1 MKVLNLSAGC
11 ECAGTLG
18 IGYRGENDRTEVRFD
33 FSAWAEEFG
42 APGAVELFV
51 RRQGD
56 TDAYPVALTIDGSE
70 AVWTVSSVDTAAEG
84 LGEAEFVWLL
94 NGVVAKTAVWGTYVA
109 PDIGQP
115 ADDPPDPYES
125 WMEALGEMA
134 AGTLINAQ
142 RAETAQE
149 GAEAAAESA
158 ETART
163 AAEAAQASAAQS
175 AAEAETSAN
184 AAIEAKNEAT
194 ASATAAAASET
205 NAAQSAETAQT
216 AATTATQKA
225 SAASS
230 SASSA
235 RSSATSASSYSSTAL
250 AAASNAVSASTR
262 ALNAQ
267 HAAETAQGASE
278 AAQSAAEESA
288 GEATQSS
295 AEAATSAGEAAQSA
309 TDAAQSAT
317 EAAESATAAAASATA
332 AAASEAAA
340 EDAQEAAEAAQAAA
354 EAVLESIPED
364 YSEMSGDVSDL
375 KNDVTQIVGGEIIR
389 FQKSKYIDTNPSGG
403 TITPTNP
410 GNNQYYQCAAV
421 ACQAGDVFTVTGDTD
436 GSNSHFLLWAFVNS
450 SGKKISNS
458 YADIGSVENNLVITA
473 PSNAVYL
480 VCNSHLAN
488 DAFLTKNASPI
499 GQIKEL
505 DSKAFKYMGLLKNTD
520 DLNSIL
526 NVRSHYRWTS
536 SNRPANS
543 PTTAAAVILCFG
555 ASGVYYQLV
564 LNTAGLMWTRA
575 YTSGSWGNWNRLAY
589 NVDLQAAVANITA
602 LQTTMAEITEEIETE
617 SIATIT
623 GEAEDSWE
631 NRGITLTKKA
641 DNEFTLTGNSSG
653 KIAKGFNILLD
664 GDEVLTNS
672 STNVTANISEPGIY
686 TLAYK
691 TSGMTFTGPLFGIT
705 EGDFK
710 NRRYIYSGESFEV
723 EDDPVCLFVYAAT
736 TFKTNT
742 KTLTVKWALYK
753 GEEYRG
759 FPYTDSGE
767 VPSAVDLVARNKG
780 GEKGVDP
787 RYQEYISWGKANALA
802 NARHIINIKWTPTAA
817 TMPMNSSA
825 YYAQDT
831 EYQGIPYSSVRDDDK
846 FVGIN
851 VSLHTFMTAVN
862 DPRSVLYTRRSTT
875 QNANTYYGSVCSTF
889 CDYAYRLGVYLSNDY
904 LGTCDLFEDVPLQ
917 DLQIGDLLY
926 RPGHVMMC
934 VDVTKDKYGRIETI
948 TVFEEWAPNGRAK
961 YYSSFEKFIDSRPGY
976 GARRYK
982 ALNGVPYTPIPYV
995 RCFDEEEQDIVY
1007 PDVQTE
1013 YGDAAVFPEGADVE
1027 IHVLNARDFS
1037 SIVVTKGET
1046 TVMTVTTIAD
1056 FTVENAEPGLYTIT
1070 ATGTEYESVST
1081 FFVVDM
1087 TCSLNTSTHVLS
1099 FASDNALPT
1108 SVYVYWLDT
1117 KEGKIRPVS
1126 KPVILTDADRTAG
1139 SIDLSDLM
1147 DEDYCNV
1154 KITFA
1159 TDYGTA
1165 TWYSETHDRWE
1176 PVT

>member
-1 MKVLNLSAGC
+1 MSKTITIPADRGNPVFVTVNGRKYSYP
-11 ECAGTLG
+11 AGTEQTVPDEVAALFAANESSNVIYGRVPAGPLSVEEKYTGEDAIPVKATLG
-18 IGYRGENDRTEVRFD
+18 GRLVVDAADVVD
-33 FSAWAEEFG
+33 VSM
-42 APGAVELFV
+42 PLV
-51 RRQGD
+51 
-56 TDAYPVALTIDGSE
+56 TDA
-70 AVWTVSSVDTAAEG
+70 VDD
-84 LGEAEFVWLL
+84 WL
-94 NGVVAKTAVWGTYVA
+94 
-109 PDIGQP
+109 
-115 ADDPPDPYES
+115 DDHP
-125 WMEALGEMA
+125 
-134 AGTLINAQ
+134 
-142 RAETAQE
+142 
-149 GAEAAAESA
+149 
-158 ETART
+158 
-163 AAEAAQASAAQS
+163 
-175 AAEAETSAN
+175 
-184 AAIEAKNEAT
+184 EAT
-194 ASATAAAASET
+194 
-205 NAAQSAETAQT
+205 
-216 AATTATQKA
+216 TTVEDGAITKA
-225 SAASS
+225 K
-230 SASSA
+230 
-235 RSSATSASSYSSTAL
+235 L
-250 AAASNAVSASTR
+250 HED
-262 ALNAQ
+262 L
-267 HAAETAQGASE
+267 
-278 AAQSAAEESA
+278 A
-288 GEATQSS
+288 GEI
-295 AEAATSAGEAAQSA
+295 
-309 TDAAQSAT
+309 D
-317 EAAESATAAAASATA
+317 
-332 AAASEAAA
+332 
-340 EDAQEAAEAAQAAA
+340 
-354 EAVLESIPED
+354 
-364 YSEMSGDVSDL
+364 DVSDL

-389 FQKSKYIDTNPSGG
+389 FQKNKFIDTNPSSG

-410 GNNQYYQCAAV
+410 GNNQSYQCAAV

-450 SGKKISNS
+450 SGKKISSS

-473 PSNAVYL
+473 PSNADYL
-480 VCNSHLAN
+480 VCNSHLAS
-488 DAFLTKNASPI
+488 DTFLTKNASPVS
-499 GQIKEL
+499 QIKEL
-505 DSKAFKYMGLLKNTD
+505 DSKAFKFMGQLKNTD
-520 DLNSIL
+520 DLDSIL
-526 NVRSHYRWTS
+526 NVRSHYRWVS

-575 YTSGSWGNWNRLAY
+575 YTSGAWGDWNRLAY

-653 KIAKGFNILLD
+653 NIAKGFNVLLD

-672 STNVTANISEPGIY
+672 STNVTVNISEPGVY

-691 TSGMTFTGPLFGIT
+691 TSGMTFTGHLFGIT
-705 EGDFK
+705 EGNFK
-710 NRRYIYSGESFEV
+710 NRRYIDSGESFEV

-736 TFKTNT
+736 TFKTNN

-767 VPSAVDLVARNKG
+767 VPSAIDLVARNKG

-802 NARHIINIKWTPTAA
+802 NARHIINIKWTPTAE
-817 TMPMNSSA
+817 TMPMNNSA
-825 YYAQDT
+825 YYAQGT
-831 EYQGIPYSSVRDDDK
+831 VYQGIPYSSVRDDDK

-948 TVFEEWAPNGRAK
+948 MVFEEWAPNGRAK
-961 YYSSFEKFIDSRPGY
+961 YYSSFEKFVTSRPGY

-995 RCFDEEEQDIVY
+995 RNFDEEEVDIVY

-1013 YGDAAVFPEGADVE
+1013 YGDAAVFPEGEDVNV
-1027 IHVLNARDFS
+1027 HVLNARDFS

-1046 TVMTVTTIAD
+1046 TVMTVTTIDD
-1056 FTVENAEPGLYTIT
+1056 FTVEDVTPGLYTIT

-1099 FASDNALPT
+1099 FSSDNATPT

-1126 KPVILTDADRTAG
+1126 KPVVLTDADRTAG

-1176 PVT
+1176 PIT